1 MRNLSPQFIHEQFRR
16 RVYNG
21 SFEAATMSMDMS
33 GFTPLAETMLKYQKD
48 GNLPD
53 DESGMH

>member
-1 MRNLSPQFIHEQFRR
+1 MRNLTPQFIQEQFKR

-21 SFEAATMSMDMS
+21 GFEAATRPIDMS
-33 GFTPLAETMLKYQKD
+33 GFTPLTETTLKYQKD
-48 GNLPD
+48 GNLAD